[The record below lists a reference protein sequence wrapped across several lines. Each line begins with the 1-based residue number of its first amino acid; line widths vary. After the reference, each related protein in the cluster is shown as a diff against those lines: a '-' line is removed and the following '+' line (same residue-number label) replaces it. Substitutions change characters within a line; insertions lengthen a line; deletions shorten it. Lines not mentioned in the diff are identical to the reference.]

1 MRKKT
6 VCALAGLA
14 AGAINGL
21 LGAGGGPILVPVFT
35 RILKLEEKTAL
46 ASSIAV
52 MTPVCALSA
61 AVYLLSGQTAVLQAL
76 PFVLGG
82 VLGGVVGGRCFK
94 KVPSAALGC
103 AFGLLMLYGG
113 VRAVFF

>member
-1 MRKKT
+1 MRKKA

-21 LGAGGGPILVPVFT
+21 LGAGGGPILVPVLT
-35 RILKLEEKTAL
+35 HIIKLEKKKAL

-61 AVYLLSGQTAVLQAL
+61 AIYLVSGQTALHEAL
-76 PFVLGG
+76 PYVAGG
-82 VLGGVVGGRCFK
+82 VLGGIVGGRCFK
-94 KVPSAALGC
+94 RVPSALLGC
-103 AFGLLMLYGG
+103 AFGLLMLYAG